1 MGHVLSCRMLI
12 TFVFLVCSGQGD
24 KSDNVEPEA
33 QVQVEQEI
41 DIGGSLTDLDEK
53 IDERVQGYYNI

>member
-1 MGHVLSCRMLI
+1 MYALRTYFS
-12 TFVFLVCSGQGD
+12 VCSGQGYESD
-24 KSDNVEPEA
+24 KDVESDVEPEE
-33 QVQVEQEI
+33 QVEEEQEI